1 MQGMILST
9 PPKGCQ
15 QNCNPPA
22 LRPDGGFFPFC
33 RRLGFFLGKAPG
45 HAGAETEKGQTIGR
59 ACVDIACAGARLE
72 RPYAGAAG
80 VHRSQRRARMIV
92 PRLFRAALIVL
103 ALAGLAFIYVFSA
116 TSAPGP

>member
-1 MQGMILST
+1 LERLAAAWEGRRAVRAT
-9 PPKGCQ
+9 
-15 QNCNPPA
+15 
-22 LRPDGGFFPFC
+22 GGRTVFFFPFAAAS
-33 RRLGFFLGKAPG
+33 FFFGKAPG

-116 TSAPGP
+116 TSAPGS

>member
-1 MQGMILST
+1 MQGAILST

-22 LRPDGGFFPFC
+22 LRPDGGFPPFAAAS
-33 RRLGFFLGKAPG
+33 FFFGKAPG
-45 HAGAETEKGQTIGR
+45 HAGAGTEKGQTIGR

>member
-1 MQGMILST
+1 M

-15 QNCNPPA
+15 QNCNPPV
-22 LRPDGGFFPFC
+22 LRPGGGFSPFTAASFSC
-33 RRLGFFLGKAPG
+33 KAPG
-45 HAGAETEKGQTIGR
+45 HAGEGTEKGQTIGR

-72 RPYAGAAG
+72 RPYAGADG

-116 TSAPGP
+116 TAAPGP